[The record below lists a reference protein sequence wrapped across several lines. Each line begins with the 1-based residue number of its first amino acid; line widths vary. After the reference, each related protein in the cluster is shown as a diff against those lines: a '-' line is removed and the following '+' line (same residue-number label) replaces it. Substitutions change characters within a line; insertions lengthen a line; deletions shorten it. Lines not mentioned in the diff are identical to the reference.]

1 METAKT
7 QTNRTVLRQLLFSCF
22 ALLLL
27 PVTANAWWNGDWSL
41 RKKITLDATTA
52 GGDITEPIGT
62 ATVLIRLHDGNFQ
75 FASAQDNGT
84 DIRFVADDDKTPL
97 ACQIEKYDS
106 LLNEAFVWVKIPDL
120 KSGAKTSFWL
130 YYGNSKAPKSD
141 IPKGVFDGD
150 TALVYHF
157 SEHGQAPIDSSGVG
171 NNAANAGV
179 PVGGSLIGTGIRFDG
194 QGGINIP
201 ASPSLALSGGSAF
214 TLSAWI
220 KPAVAQ
226 PNAIIYS
233 RHDGANALLIGID
246 NGVPFVELTNAGS
259 TQRSQPGAALPV
271 NSWHH
276 LAAVADASRITLFV
290 DGASFAA
297 VNGALPALNSPA
309 LIGGDTTPGATGFQ
323 GEVDELQISK
333 VARSPGFLKLASSSQ
348 GGNGVD
354 KLLVL
359 GQDEETASFI
369 GGYFGVILKS
379 VTPDGWVVI
388 GILMVMALVSWFV
401 MANRVVY
408 LNKVSKGNARFL
420 QEWRHVAADLT
431 VLNHDDAEKFKSLG
445 GRVKSTGSNL
455 VTQAAIYRIYHIGA
469 EEIRHRL
476 TNKSGSKVLSA
487 AAIESIRASLDG
499 GLVRETQKLNRLMVF
514 LTLSISGGPFLGL
527 LGTVIGVMITFA
539 AIAAAGDVNVNSI
552 APGIAAALVATV
564 AGLAVAIP
572 ALFGYN
578 YLLTR
583 IKDVTNDLRVFIDE
597 FVTKVAE
604 FYCTP
609 VE

>member
-1 METAKT
+1 MKIGKT
-7 QTNRTVLRQLLFSCF
+7 HTTRNAYNLWAIICF
-22 ALLLL
+22 ALLVL
-27 PVTANAWWNGDWSL
+27 PGTSHGWWNGDWSL
-41 RKKITLDATTA
+41 RKKITLDLTTA
-52 GGDITEPIGT
+52 GGDISDPIGGT
-62 ATVLIRLHDGNFQ
+62 TVLIRLHDGNFQ
-75 FASAQDNGT
+75 FASAQDNGV
-84 DIRFVADDDKTPL
+84 DIRFLADDDKTELPY
-97 ACQIEKYDS
+97 QIEKYDS

-120 KSGAKTSFWL
+120 KPGAKTNFWL
-130 YYGNSKAPKSD
+130 YYGNAKAPKSL
-141 IPKGVFDGD
+141 PSKAVFDTD

-157 SEHGQAPIDSSGVG
+157 SEHGQAPIDSSGMG

-179 PVGGSLIGTGIRFDG
+179 PVDGSLIGTGIRLDG

-201 ASPSLALSGGSAF
+201 ASPSLAISGGSGT

-220 KPAVAQ
+220 KATALE

-233 RHDGANALLIGID
+233 RHDGANALQIGID
-246 NGVPFVELTNAGS
+246 NGIPFVSVATNGAA
-259 TQRSQPGAALPV
+259 QRSQPGAALQV
-271 NSWHH
+271 GGWHH
-276 LAAVADASRITLFV
+276 LAVVADASRLTLLV
-290 DGASFAA
+290 DDALFAT
-297 VNGALPALNSPA
+297 VNEALPPLNGPA
-309 LIGGDTTPGATGFQ
+309 LIGGDTTPGAIGFQ
-323 GEVDELQISK
+323 GELDELRISRI
-333 VARSPGFLKLASSSQ
+333 ARSFGFLKLSAASEGGSSP
-348 GGNGVD
+348 D

-359 GQDEETASFI
+359 GQDEETSSLVS
-369 GGYFGVILKS
+369 GYFGVILKS

-401 MANRVVY
+401 MANRVIY

-420 QEWRHVAADLT
+420 QEWRHVASDLT
-431 VLNHDDAEKFKSLG
+431 LLNHDDAEKFKTLG
-445 GRVKSTGSNL
+445 GRVKSTGRNQ
-455 VTQAAIYRIYHIGA
+455 VTQAAIYRIYHLGA
-469 EEIRHRL
+469 EEIRDRL
-476 TNKSGSKVLSA
+476 INKSDSKVLSA

-527 LGTVIGVMITFA
+527 LGTVVGVMITFA

-583 IKDVTNDLRVFIDE
+583 IKDVTSDLRVFIDE
-597 FVTKVAE
+597 FITRVAE
-604 FYCTP
+604 FYCSP